1 MTDSDSPG
9 ARPIQL
15 DAKRG
20 EPDFVYRVLPKS
32 MSEVW
37 NDVWDRWSDNF
48 QIIVFIKK
56 RGKTGG
62 WGGIR
67 THGELAPTPV
77 FKTGALNRSATHPGA
92 LLAWR

>member
-20 EPDFVYRVLPKS
+20 EPDSVYRVLPKS

-56 RGKTGG
+56 KEEKLADGVSPIAQIRLVQDRGY
-62 WGGIR
+62 R
-67 THGELAPTPV
+67 
-77 FKTGALNRSATHPGA
+77 
-92 LLAWR
+92 